1 MRGVKQFA
9 GTLSLVTLTLWF
21 ALSLGTAFASAE
33 PTHGAAATADAG
45 HAKTDWTKQEQD
57 MLYPADD
64 KYVPADAGHATADSH
79 GDAAAGEAHGGGSLS
94 AAKLKDLGWRIVNFI
109 ALMIILV
116 KFGAKPIGAGL
127 ASRRTQI
134 KEEIEDLQQKSV
146 EAEQS
151 YDDFQVKLANVESEI
166 DTIVDRAVAQAE
178 IEKTKIIAKAEQAA
192 DDIKRSAEMAIQ
204 NEITEAR
211 SSLKNEVAE
220 QAAVMAEELIVK
232 NLTNDDQVKIIDDY
246 LAKVGAVQ

>member
-9 GTLSLVTLTLWF
+9 GILSLATLALWF
-21 ALSLGTAFASAE
+21 GLSLGTAFASGQSSHA
-33 PTHGAAATADAG
+33 PAADSHAAAVDAG
-45 HAKTDWTKQEQD
+45 HAVE
-57 MLYPADD
+57 
-64 KYVPADAGHATADSH
+64 GSH
-79 GDAAAGEAHGGGSLS
+79 GDAAAAEHGGGSLS

-134 KEEIEDLQQKSV
+134 REEIEGLEQKRAD
-146 EAEQS
+146 AEQS
-151 YDDFQVKLANVESEI
+151 YDAFQVKLANVESEI

-178 IEKTKIIAKAEQAA
+178 IEKKKIIEKAEMAA
-192 DDIKRSAEMAIQ
+192 EDIKRSAEMVIQ

-211 SSLKNEVAE
+211 RSLKDEVAD
-220 QAAVMAEELIVK
+220 QAALMAEELIVK
-232 NLTNDDQVKIIDDY
+232 NLTDDDQVKIIDDY
-246 LAKVGAVQ
+246 LVKVGAVQ

>member
-9 GTLSLVTLTLWF
+9 GIVSLVTLTLWF
-21 ALSLGTAFASAE
+21 ALSLGTAFASGQPSHTPAADSHAVTVEAE
-33 PTHGAAATADAG
+33 HVA
-45 HAKTDWTKQEQD
+45 
-57 MLYPADD
+57 
-64 KYVPADAGHATADSH
+64 ADSH
-79 GDAAAGEAHGGGSLS
+79 GEAAAADAHGGGSLS

-116 KFGAKPIGAGL
+116 KFAAKPIGSGL
-127 ASRRTQI
+127 ASRQKQI
-134 KEEIEDLQQKSV
+134 KEEIEDLQQKRV

-178 IEKTKIIAKAEQAA
+178 IEKTKILEKAELAVE
-192 DDIKRSAEMAIQ
+192 DLKRAAEMAIQ

-211 SSLKNEVAE
+211 RSLKDEVAE

-232 NLTNDDQVKIIDDY
+232 NLTDDDQVKIIDDY
-246 LAKVGAVQ
+246 LVKVGAVQ